1 MKEAETIY
9 CDFDGTITKKDAVNT
24 FFEKFASPDWTKS
37 EELWVQGKISS
48 RENAIIQVGMVRE
61 LSDKE
66 LNDFINSI
74 EIDEYF
80 SDFCK
85 ILNEKNIELV
95 ILSDGFDLFIE
106 KTLERLNLSNIKF
119 YANHLIHKNNNKF
132 SIEFPYFEDD
142 CQKGA
147 GMCKCLKIKDDEIEC
162 VSVSVDAVGFAEGE
176 FYGGSADALVF
187 GEGGNESHAEP
198 FISAASQSS
207 YPVVDAAGD
216 QVPGVEVAGG
226 VEEAFHAA
234 FAERAALDD
243 GMDRLE
249 GVGVAEVQWTCHQ
262 QGFFHR
268 VVADNTFQCV
278 CQGYQTAVF
287 RQRQGVGVAIERF
300 QQIALCHTPE
310 FGLQGKDIGV
320 GAGGVEDHDALVQV
334 VVYHAAAV
342 EVGVER

>member
-147 GMCKCLKIKDDEIEC
+147 GMCKCLKIKDDDFCYIGDGVSDLC
-162 VSVSVDAVGFAEGE
+162 VAQKAKKLFASKSLLKYCEK
-176 FYGGSADALVF
+176 
-187 GEGGNESHAEP
+187 NNIPCIP
-198 FISAASQSS
+198 FQS
-207 YPVVDAAGD
+207 
-216 QVPGVEVAGG
+216 
-226 VEEAFHAA
+226 
-234 FAERAALDD
+234 
-243 GMDRLE
+243 
-249 GVGVAEVQWTCHQ
+249 
-262 QGFFHR
+262 
-268 VVADNTFQCV
+268 
-278 CQGYQTAVF
+278 F
-287 RQRQGVGVAIERF
+287 R
-300 QQIALCHTPE
+300 
-310 FGLQGKDIGV
+310 DIINCIINNN
-320 GAGGVEDHDALVQV
+320 
-334 VVYHAAAV
+334 
-342 EVGVER
+342 